1 MTTSIDVAG
10 AREKGIN
17 TTETTHAPRD
27 VILYALGVGAK
38 RTELDLVY
46 ENASG
51 FKVLPTYAVIPAF
64 AAMWEKNFNN
74 FLPKYN
80 PMMLLHGEQLLTLH
94 SAIPPTAK
102 VSSTARVLDIL
113 DKGKGA
119 AVIVSVESKDLDSG
133 KLLATADFNLFIR
146 GLGGFGG
153 HKSLEGDHPFN
164 RNDDVPSRE
173 PDAVVETKTTEEQ
186 AVLYRLSGDVN
197 PLHVDPEESKKGG
210 FDVPIL
216 HGLCT
221 FGIAG
226 KAVLQKFCGGDV
238 SKFKQIKVR
247 FSKPVFP
254 GETLRTEMWR
264 EGNKIFFQVRVVERV
279 DVIAISSAYVEIDS

>member
-1 MTTSIDVAG
+1 MSSQIDVAG
-10 AREKGIN
+10 AREKGVN
-17 TTETTHAPRD
+17 TTETTHTPRD
-27 VILYALGVGAK
+27 AILYALGVGAK
-38 RTELDLVY
+38 RFELDLVY

-51 FKVLPTYAVIPAF
+51 FKVLPTYAVVPAF
-64 AAMWEKNFNN
+64 AAMWEKRFND

-94 SAIPPTAK
+94 SAIPSSGTIF
-102 VSSTARVLDIL
+102 STARVIDIL

-119 AVIVSVESKDLDSG
+119 AVIVSVESKDKDTG
-133 KLLATADFNLFIR
+133 KLIATADFNLFIR

-153 HKSLEGDHPFN
+153 RKNLELDHPFS
-164 RNDDVPSRE
+164 RNDEVPTRD
-173 PDAVVETKTTEEQ
+173 PDAVAETKTTEEQ
-186 AVLYRLSGDVN
+186 AVVYRLSGDVN

-221 FGIAG
+221 FGVAG
-226 KAVLQKFCGGDV
+226 KAVLEKFCDGDV
-238 SKFKQIKVR
+238 TKFKQIKVR

-264 EGNKIFFQVRVVERV
+264 EKNKVLFQVRVVDRP
-279 DVIAISSAYVEIDS
+279 DVIAISSAYVEIED